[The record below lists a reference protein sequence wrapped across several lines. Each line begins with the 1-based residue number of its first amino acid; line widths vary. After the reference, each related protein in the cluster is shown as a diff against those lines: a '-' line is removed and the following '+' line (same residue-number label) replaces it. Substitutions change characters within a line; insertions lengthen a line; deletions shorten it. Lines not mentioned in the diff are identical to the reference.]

1 MALDPN
7 IILQARGVQIDSPL
21 DTYARVA
28 QVQAARNQNRIADI
42 AFQDRSRAQ
51 AADSS
56 LAQLLASGKTGDE
69 IVSGLAG
76 GGFGSQA
83 LAYQKTA
90 QEQKKAAAELKKAEA
105 DAQETQVKAAKTS
118 FDSIAS
124 TLGALQAVPGGANPM
139 MIQRAL
145 GHLSDIGVI
154 KPEMVDKV
162 LASAP
167 QDPAQLPAWLEQQRN
182 AAMSA
187 KEQVAA
193 RQQEQVF
200 GETKRSNM
208 AREAN
213 SAGQLAVSRGTLGVA
228 QQRLSFDRQQPRGQ
242 IIQSEL
248 GTMLVDPRTGE
259 AKPVTLN
266 GSPMSTSGKMTEDQG
281 KATGWLIQ
289 AENAY
294 GNMLKAIDPK
304 GGTPSASKPGVNDAI
319 AQIPLIGEAIGNNFR
334 SADRQ
339 KFLQGASSL
348 SEALL
353 RAATGAGVN
362 RDEAIQKVREITPV
376 SGDTDAN
383 IAQKMEA
390 IPLYLDSLKVRA
402 GPGAKKAAV
411 VIDNS
416 RAKKS
421 QSNIFDEADAILG
434 GK

>member
-7 IILQARGVQIDSPL
+7 IILQARGVQLDSPL

-56 LAQLLASGKTGDE
+56 LAQLLASGKSGDE

-124 TLGALQAVPGGANPM
+124 TLGALQSVPGGATPV

-167 QDPAQLPAWLEQQRN
+167 KDPRDLPRWLEQQRA

-187 KEQVAA
+187 KEQDAS
-193 RQQEQVF
+193 RQQQQQF
-200 GETKRSNM
+200 AETKRSNM
-208 AREAN
+208 ASEAN
-213 SAGQLAVSRGTLGVA
+213 SAGQLAVSRGNLGLA
-228 QQRLSFDRQQPRGQ
+228 QQRLTFDRQQPRGQ
-242 IIQSEL
+242 VVQTDTGPI
-248 GTMLVDPRTGE
+248 LVDPRTGNSQPVMRDG
-259 AKPVTLN
+259 KPVTSAKAPTEFQGKSAAFGARADEADKIISSL
-266 GSPMSTSGKMTEDQG
+266 SGKYSPAAINSKTSVENTPLIGGILGSAANRFALSESDQKAEQAQRDFVNAVLRQESGAAIGASEFDNARKQYFPQPGDG
-281 KATGWLIQ
+281 KGVIEQKNKNRKLAIQ
-289 AENAY
+289 GLKTNA
-294 GNMLKAIDPK
+294 GRAAFDA
-304 GGTPSASKPGVNDAI
+304 TPSA
-319 AQIPLIGEAIGNNFR
+319 
-334 SADRQ
+334 
-339 KFLQGASSL
+339 
-348 SEALL
+348 
-353 RAATGAGVN
+353 
-362 RDEAIQKVREITPV
+362 
-376 SGDTDAN
+376 DAN
-383 IAQKMEA
+383 I
-390 IPLYLDSLKVRA
+390 
-402 GPGAKKAAV
+402 
-411 VIDNS
+411 
-416 RAKKS
+416 
-421 QSNIFDEADAILG
+421 FDQADAILG

>member
-7 IILQARGVQIDSPL
+7 IILQARGVQLDSPL

-83 LAYQKTA
+83 LAYQKTT

-105 DAQETQVKAAKTS
+105 DAQETQVKSAKTS

-124 TLGALQAVPGGANPM
+124 TLGALQAVPGGANPV

-167 QDPAQLPAWLEQQRN
+167 QDPSQIPAWLDQQRN

-193 RQQEQVF
+193 RQQQQTF
-200 GETKRSNM
+200 GETVRSNK
-208 AREAN
+208 ARENNA
-213 SAGQLAVSRGTLGVA
+213 AGQLTVSQGNLNLSRD
-228 QQRLSFDRQQPRGQ
+228 RLNYDKQQPRGQ
-242 IIQSEL
+242 VVQTDTGPI
-248 GTMLVDPRTGE
+248 LVDPRTGNSQPVMRDG
-259 AKPVTLN
+259 KPVT
-266 GSPMSTSGKMTEDQG
+266 SAKAPTEFQG
-281 KATGWLIQ
+281 KSAAFGAR
-289 AENAY
+289 AEEADKVLGSLVGKY
-294 GNMLKAIDPK
+294 SPAAIN
-304 GGTPSASKPGVNDAI
+304 SKSSVENT
-319 AQIPLIGEAIGNNFR
+319 PLIGGLLGSAANKFALSDDDQKAEQAQRDFVNAVLRQESGAAIGP
-334 SADRQ
+334 
-339 KFLQGASSL
+339 
-348 SEALL
+348 SEFDNA
-353 RAATGAGVN
+353 RKQYFPQPGDGKGV
-362 RDEAIQKVREITPV
+362 
-376 SGDTDAN
+376 
-383 IAQKMEA
+383 IAQKDRNRKLAIQGLKSNAGRAAFEA
-390 IPLYLDSLKVRA
+390 PASA
-402 GPGAKKAAV
+402 GG
-411 VIDNS
+411 
-416 RAKKS
+416 
-421 QSNIFDEADAILG
+421 NIFDQADAILG